1 MVFISATRL
10 RLRTRL
16 HLPLFLWHT
25 FLTQR
30 QMRKTP
36 GFLGGKLLTDANTAY
51 WTLTVW
57 EEAAAMKHL
66 RDAGAHKR
74 AMSYLQKWVDE
85 SAVVHWYQDSPEIP
99 SFAEAHQRML
109 EDGHFSRLKNP
120 SNRHNRRDILAP
132 VSTKY
137 ALTLQPHRERQ
148 SRLGKSIKESNI
160 TIDGELVD

>member
-10 RLRTRL
+10 HLRTRL
-16 HLPLFLWHT
+16 YIPLFLWHT
-25 FLTQR
+25 FLIQR
-30 QMRKTP
+30 QMRKKP
-36 GFLGGKLLTDANTAY
+36 GFLGGKLLADANRVY

-85 SAVVHWYQDSPEIP
+85 SSVVHWYQDSPEIP
-99 SFAEAHQRML
+99 SFAEVHQKML

-120 SNRHNRRDILAP
+120 SDKHNRRDIPAP
-132 VSTKY
+132 VSTRS
-137 ALTLQPHRERQ
+137 ALALQPYQEGQ
-148 SRLGKSIKESNI
+148 SRSRKCNIK
-160 TIDGELVD
+160 IDRDRALF